1 MGVFLKKENLTGN
14 GHGENVT
21 SFRPLLR
28 GDAGEHTAPGRE
40 EQVQKATL
48 ENESG
53 RTINVTWEAVGGL
66 FKNKIVTKHAPL
78 LRRMMGASDTYQFDK
93 CIAKTRRRYPCLR
106 SHDSD

>member
-1 MGVFLKKENLTGN
+1 MASIKVFMGNTIYPVEIYKGQ
-14 GHGENVT
+14 HI
-21 SFRPLLR
+21 SFYYLP
-28 GDAGEHTAPGRE
+28 AGEHTAPGRE

-78 LRRMMGASDTYQFDK
+78 LRRMMGSPDTYQFDK
-93 CIAKTRRRYPCLR
+93 CIGGPQFFSAQEEAEC
-106 SHDSD
+106 

>member
-1 MGVFLKKENLTGN
+1 MASIKVFMGNTIYPVEIYKGQ
-14 GHGENVT
+14 HI
-21 SFRPLLR
+21 SFYYLP
-28 GDAGEHTAPGRE
+28 AGEHAAPGRE

-78 LRRMMGASDTYQFDK
+78 LRRMMGAPDTYQFDK
-93 CIAKTRRRYPCLR
+93 CIGGPQFFSAQEETEC
-106 SHDSD
+106 

>member
-1 MGVFLKKENLTGN
+1 MGNTIYPVEIYKGQ
-14 GHGENVT
+14 HI
-21 SFRPLLR
+21 SFYYLP
-28 GDAGEHTAPGRE
+28 AGEHTVPGRE

-93 CIAKTRRRYPCLR
+93 CIGGPQFFSAQEEAEC
-106 SHDSD
+106 